1 MTQYNVLLS
10 GVGGQGLM
18 LLSQVMGDACV
29 RSSVK
34 VVVGAQHGLAQ
45 RSGSIS
51 AHVRIG
57 DAYSPLIPYG
67 TADLIIAME
76 ATEALRYV
84 EFLKRG
90 GTVVMNNRI
99 MHPPLETAPIVKNR
113 QEKRI
118 YVTLEQVKEQLD
130 KVAGKVITID
140 AEKVAAEA
148 GNPRTENIVLLGSAS
163 ALGGFP
169 LRANSLKESLKRVVP
184 ERAVEANLK
193 AFDLGRK
200 ATEAKHAQD
209 SELHLN
215 WE

>member
-1 MTQYNVLLS
+1 VSKYNILLA

-18 LLSQVMGDACV
+18 LLSQVMGDACT
-29 RSSVK
+29 RSGVK

-76 ATEALRYV
+76 ATEALRYI
-84 EFLKRG
+84 EFLKQG
-90 GTVVMNNRI
+90 GTVVMNSRI

-113 QEKRI
+113 QELRM
-118 YVTLEQVKEQLD
+118 YVTLEQVKEQLR
-130 KVAGKVITID
+130 KVAENVISID
-140 AEKVAAEA
+140 AEKVAVEA
-148 GNPRTENIVLLGSAS
+148 GNPRTENVVLLGVAS
-163 ALGGFP
+163 ALSGFP
-169 LRANSLKESLKRVVP
+169 VKIEPLKESVRRVVP

-200 ATEAKHAQD
+200 AAEA
-209 SELHLN
+209 
-215 WE
+215 

>member
-1 MTQYNVLLS
+1 VTQYNILLA

-18 LLSQVMGDACV
+18 LLSQVMGDACTK
-29 RSSVK
+29 SGVK

-57 DAYSPLIPYG
+57 DVYSPLIPYG

-76 ATEALRYV
+76 ATEALRYI
-84 EFLKRG
+84 EFLKQG
-90 GTVVMNNRI
+90 GTVIMNSRI

-113 QEKRI
+113 QELRM
-118 YVTLEQVKEQLD
+118 YVTLEQVKEQLS
-130 KVAGKVITID
+130 KVAGDVISID
-140 AEKVAAEA
+140 AEKVAVEA
-148 GNPRTENIVLLGSAS
+148 GNPRTENVVLLGVAS
-163 ALGGFP
+163 ALIGFP
-169 LRANSLKESLKRVVP
+169 VKIEPLKESVRRVVP

-200 ATEAKHAQD
+200 AAEG
-209 SELHLN
+209 
-215 WE
+215 

>member
-1 MTQYNVLLS
+1 MSKYNILLA

-18 LLSQVMGDACV
+18 LLSQVMGDACT
-29 RSSVK
+29 RSGVK

-76 ATEALRYV
+76 ATEALRYI
-84 EFLKRG
+84 EFLKQG
-90 GTVVMNNRI
+90 GTVIMNSRI

-113 QEKRI
+113 QELRM
-118 YVTLEQVKEQLD
+118 YVTLEQVKEQLS
-130 KVAGKVITID
+130 KVVGNVISID
-140 AEKVAAEA
+140 AEKVAVEV
-148 GNPRTENIVLLGSAS
+148 GNPRTENVVLLGVAS
-163 ALGGFP
+163 ALIGFP
-169 LRANSLKESLKRVVP
+169 VKIEPLKESVRRVVP

-200 ATEAKHAQD
+200 AAEG
-209 SELHLN
+209 
-215 WE
+215 

>member
-1 MTQYNVLLS
+1 MSKYNILLA

-18 LLSQVMGDACV
+18 LLSQVMGDACT
-29 RSSVK
+29 RSGVK

-76 ATEALRYV
+76 ATEALRYI
-84 EFLKRG
+84 EFLKQG
-90 GTVVMNNRI
+90 GTVVMNSRI

-113 QEKRI
+113 QELRM
-118 YVTLEQVKEQLD
+118 YVTLEQVKEQLR
-130 KVAGKVITID
+130 KVAGNVISID
-140 AEKVAAEA
+140 AEEVAVEA
-148 GNPRTENIVLLGSAS
+148 GNPRTENVVLLGVAS
-163 ALGGFP
+163 ALSGFP
-169 LRANSLKESLKRVVP
+169 VKIEPLKESVRRVVP

-200 ATEAKHAQD
+200 AAEA
-209 SELHLN
+209 
-215 WE
+215 

>member
-1 MTQYNVLLS
+1 MTQYNILLA

-18 LLSQVMGDACV
+18 LLSQVMGDACT
-29 RSSVK
+29 RSSIK

-67 TADLIIAME
+67 TADLIIAMD

-84 EFLKRG
+84 EYLKQG
-90 GTVVMNNRI
+90 GTVVMNSRM

-113 QEKRI
+113 QEKLT
-118 YVTLEQVKEQLD
+118 YVTLEQVKEQLG
-130 KVAGKVITID
+130 KVAGRVIDID

-148 GNPRTENIVLLGSAS
+148 GNPRTENVVLLGAAS
-163 ALGGFP
+163 ALSGFP
-169 LRANSLKESLKRVVP
+169 IQSEPLKESVRRVVP
-184 ERAVEANLK
+184 ERAVDANLK
-193 AFDLGRK
+193 AFILG
-200 ATEAKHAQD
+200 QQMV
-209 SELHLN
+209 
-215 WE
+215 

>member
-1 MTQYNVLLS
+1 MTQYNILLA

-18 LLSQVMGDACV
+18 LLSQVMGDACT
-29 RSSVK
+29 RSGVK

-76 ATEALRYV
+76 ATEALRYI
-84 EFLKRG
+84 EFLKQG
-90 GTVVMNNRI
+90 GTVIMNSRI

-113 QEKRI
+113 QELRM
-118 YVTLEQVKEQLD
+118 YVTLEQVKEQLS
-130 KVAGKVITID
+130 KVAGDVISID
-140 AEKVAAEA
+140 AEKVAVEA
-148 GNPRTENIVLLGSAS
+148 GNPRTENVVLLGVAS
-163 ALGGFP
+163 ALIGFP
-169 LRANSLKESLKRVVP
+169 VKIEPLKESVRRVVP

-200 ATEAKHAQD
+200 AAEG
-209 SELHLN
+209 
-215 WE
+215 